1 MRFIQTLP
9 LWIVLILI
17 GATDLRAQAAA
28 TSVGYQQMER
38 ALAVLEAVERAGGW
52 PRVPVGDPLSPGA
65 TDARIP
71 AIRSYLLATGD
82 LTDRSAAGSPFYDP
96 VMAEAVRQFQYR
108 HGLDTDG
115 VLGPI
120 TLSQMNA
127 PVQARIQQVRAN
139 LPRWR
144 SFPAQ
149 LARRAIVVNSAE
161 FRLRTFE
168 NGQHLDTM
176 KVIVGREYDDR
187 NTPMFSGTM
196 DHVVL
201 NPFWN
206 CPPRLAAEKVSL
218 QRENPGF
225 FQEFGFEIAPSYGSA
240 ESLPPTEENLQ
251 RVVNRQ
257 LILRQRPGPL
267 NALGHIKFMFPN
279 KYAVYLHDTPENELF
294 DSTERAYSSGCIRVE
309 RPVDLAQWVMG
320 GTSGWDR
327 ARIEER
333 FATGTRE
340 LRVNLAAP
348 VTVYIAYFTSF
359 VDEHG
364 LLNFRRD
371 IYGRDRPRS

>member
-1 MRFIQTLP
+1 MTSFIRLLLPAALFLVGSPVLPAQT
-9 LWIVLILI
+9 
-17 GATDLRAQAAA
+17 GATSD
-28 TSVGYQQMER
+28 GYRKMER

-52 PRVPVGDPLSPGA
+52 PRVPVGEPLSPGQS
-65 TDARIP
+65 DSRIP
-71 AIRSYLLATGD
+71 AIRNYLLATGD
-82 LTDRSAAGSPFYDP
+82 LTDRSMLGSPFYDP
-96 VMAEAVRQFQYR
+96 VMVEAVRQFQYR
-108 HGLDTDG
+108 HGLDIDG
-115 VLGPI
+115 VLGPM

-144 SFPAQ
+144 AFPAQ
-149 LARRAIVVNSAE
+149 MARRSIVVNSAE
-161 FRLRTFE
+161 FRLRTYE
-168 NGQHLDTM
+168 NGRLLDTM

-196 DHVVL
+196 DHVVF

-206 CPPRLAAEKVSL
+206 CPPRLAAEKVGL
-218 QRENPGF
+218 QRQNPDF
-225 FQEFGFEIAPSYGSA
+225 FHEFGFEIATSYGSP
-240 ESLPPTEENLQ
+240 ESLPPTAENLQ

-257 LILRQRPGPL
+257 LVLRQRPGPL

-294 DSTERAYSSGCIRVE
+294 ESTERAYSSGCIRVE
-309 RPVDLAQWVMG
+309 RPVDLAQWVLA
-320 GTSGWDR
+320 GTQGWDR
-327 ARIEER
+327 SRIEDR
-333 FATGTRE
+333 FANGTRE
-340 LRVNLAAP
+340 ARVNLAAP

-371 IYGRDRPRS
+371 IYGRDRPRG